1 MKKPKATTIKEAL
14 TLLGWKED
22 AYGHM
27 QCTTKTGKKY
37 RVKMQAT
44 SVRLEVKNVELGEW
58 VRVKSAYMK
67 DVVLTEDGCVVVD
80 KVVLKPL
87 GKD

>member
-44 SVRLEVKNVELGEW
+44 SVRLEVRQVELKEW
-58 VRVKSAYMK
+58 VRVESAYMK
-67 DVVLTEDGCVVVD
+67 DVATDADHVTIG
-80 KVVLKPL
+80 KVVLKPSS
-87 GKD
+87 KD